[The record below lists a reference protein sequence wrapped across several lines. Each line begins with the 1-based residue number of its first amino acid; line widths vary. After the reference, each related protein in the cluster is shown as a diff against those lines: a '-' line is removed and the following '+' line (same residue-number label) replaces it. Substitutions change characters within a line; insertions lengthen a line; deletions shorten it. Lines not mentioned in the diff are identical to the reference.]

1 MLYEMVTVEVRP
13 GAVGEAVKRIA
24 EKPRVTDGGATLLG
38 FWVTEIGRVNELVS
52 LWARADQAA
61 AAERD
66 GLKAGEWLAAA
77 AEFVTDMKVEG
88 FRLFPFMADVAPG
101 RYGGV
106 YELRSY
112 LLKPGTTQETID
124 IWASAL
130 PARAALSK
138 PLGAFYAVGGSL
150 QKFIH
155 IWPYDSADH
164 RQKTRDRA
172 VAEGVWPPKGGASRL
187 LFQENSLL
195 IPTAFSPLR

>member
-13 GAVGEAVKRIA
+13 GAAGEAVKRIGA
-24 EKPRVTDGGATLLG
+24 NAPAQDGGATLIG
-38 FWVTEIGRVNELVS
+38 FWTTEIGRVNELVS
-52 LWARADQAA
+52 LWTRADESSST
-61 AAERD
+61 ERD
-66 GLKAGEWLAAA
+66 GLAAGDWLAGI
-77 AEFVTDMKVEG
+77 AELVTNMRVER
-88 FRLFPFMADVAPG
+88 FRLFSFMADIAPG

-112 LLKPGTTQETID
+112 LLKLGTTQETID
-124 IWASAL
+124 LWAGAL

-138 PLGAFYAVGGSL
+138 PLGTFYAVGGSL

-164 RQKTRDRA
+164 RQKIRDRA
-172 VAEGVWPPKGGASRL
+172 IAEGVWPPKGGASRL

-195 IPTAFSPLR
+195 IPTSFSPLR

>member
-24 EKPRVTDGGATLLG
+24 EKPPASEGGATLLG

-52 LWARADQAA
+52 PWARQDEGSPAQP
-61 AAERD
+61 D
-66 GLKAGEWLAAA
+66 GLSAGGWLGAIGELA
-77 AEFVTDMKVEG
+77 TDTRVER
-88 FRLFPFMADVAPG
+88 FRLFPFMSDIEPG

-112 LLKPGTTQETID
+112 LLKPGTTRETID
-124 IWASAL
+124 IWAAAL

-138 PLGAFYAVGGSL
+138 PLGAFYAVGGSP

-164 RQKTRDRA
+164 RQTTRDRA
-172 VAEGVWPPKGGASRL
+172 IAEGVWPPKGGAARL
-187 LFQENSLL
+187 LYQENSLL
-195 IPTAFSPLR
+195 IRTAFSPLR